1 MTPNMTQ
8 ICSMP
13 IGICLF
19 LAALFGYE
27 IFKRSHHHHHH
38 ISSAFV
44 SISFNRYSVHA
55 QGQDIR
61 KARLGNL
68 ASFQGC
74 LYGGMALTAALT
86 VYTVRPAGTA
96 VHPRCKWRLH
106 RGMRTRPELLHRN
119 PGGPPTPA
127 RPSCFP

>member
-1 MTPNMTQ
+1 MTQ

-38 ISSAFV
+38 HQFKIV

-55 QGQDIR
+55 QGR
-61 KARLGNL
+61 GTHSRLVRGCKELQVHCDELSPNPVNL
-68 ASFQGC
+68 MPEKFESAS
-74 LYGGMALTAALT
+74 
-86 VYTVRPAGTA
+86 
-96 VHPRCKWRLH
+96 
-106 RGMRTRPELLHRN
+106 
-119 PGGPPTPA
+119 
-127 RPSCFP
+127 